1 RAALHDASAR
11 VGMFASRIPS
21 SQLSRND
28 SSPPSEKKPFYII
41 PVPISAYAS
50 KADAVASISAIG
62 RHVSASAETHEYS
75 ATFDAEDAWGKAVY
89 CRLAVSN
96 VYESATG
103 GTCAWHDRSA
113 SRSVAIVDD
122 VTYTWQA
129 VDGDWNGDW
138 TNAAHWA
145 SSRPGNCVG
154 VPSEAS
160 TAFFPTGS
168 TVRVTMP
175 DGLTGVGKFDISAP
189 NLSLELFNASNAA
202 TLKPYDGFVIST
214 DTTGAAK
221 NQSFVFCHQRLDAAS
236 PADYAVA
243 NASAVREIM
252 ETSGKVIGVFAGHQH
267 ADVRSNANGICHYTL
282 PSLAL
287 QGAFYEV
294 GCYPFGV
301 SLFRRSFQP

>member
-1 RAALHDASAR
+1 VDH
-11 VGMFASRIPS
+11 
-21 SQLSRND
+21 
-28 SSPPSEKKPFYII
+28 
-41 PVPISAYAS
+41 AS
-50 KADAVASISAIG
+50 KAGAVASISAIG
-62 RHVSASAETHEYS
+62 RHVSVSASVASLGLGTTYPSFEWWVEDGAVTNVIAFAAIPSGDSAETHEYS